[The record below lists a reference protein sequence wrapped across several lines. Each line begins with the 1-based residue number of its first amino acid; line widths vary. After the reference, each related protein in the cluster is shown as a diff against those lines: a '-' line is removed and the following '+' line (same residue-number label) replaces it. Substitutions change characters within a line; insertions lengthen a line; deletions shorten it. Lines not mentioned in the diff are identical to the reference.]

1 MTQSPAYHV
10 REEFYHF
17 LPEPILYVDSR
28 CIFVFGAVLWNIA
41 QRGIHFPERKN
52 PQNGKNKIY
61 AKDLCCHGNL
71 DIKISHNRSRYL
83 GPLFRLIFLS
93 KIPGQQHFRVWS
105 PGC

>member
-1 MTQSPAYHV
+1 MTQSPAHHV

-61 AKDLCCHGNL
+61 AKDSCCHGNL
-71 DIKISHNRSRYL
+71 DIKISHNQSRYL